1 MKFVRPF
8 FCSLGEAQ
16 GAGGLSQD
24 LRSEE
29 GDFGGGNNQAGSPQ
43 ASDPRMGSE
52 TKAVKIID
60 QWSWEWSQEPKF
72 GL

>member
-29 GDFGGGNNQAGSPQ
+29 GDFGGGNNQAGSPR
-43 ASDPRMGSE
+43 ASDPRMGSV